1 MPLELG
7 SRRVGHITV
16 VTGSGRLVAGEE
28 STALGRSVSELLP
41 HAPYVVLNLADV
53 DFIDSSGVGVLVR
66 LFVRVNAAGGLLTLC
81 TVSPKIREVLR
92 VTRLDS
98 ALPSYESEADA
109 VAAFY
114 ERAKTASFSFPTRT
128 DVLCVEQSADALVY
142 VREVLKQAGLAVV
155 TADNLVD
162 GLTLLLATRPRI
174 VVVGEKL
181 RRSNDTR
188 TAERFNRLADDLG
201 VVELP
206 ASFSTQDAGEAGRE
220 LLSRVHAVA
229 GSPHITGD

>member
-1 MPLELG
+1 VPLELR

-16 VTGSGRLVAGEE
+16 VAGRGRIVAGDE
-28 STALGRSVSELLP
+28 SAALGRCVNELLP
-41 HAPYVVLNLADV
+41 HSPYVVLNLADV

-66 LFVRVNAAGGLLTLC
+66 LFLRVNAAGGLLTLC

-98 ALPSYESEADA
+98 ALPSCESEADA

-114 ERAKTASFSFPTRT
+114 ERATTAGFSFPART

-142 VREVLKQAGLAVV
+142 AREVLRQAGFGVV

-162 GLTLLLATRPRI
+162 GLILLLATRPRI
-174 VVVGEKL
+174 VVVGEKM

-188 TAERFNRLADDLG
+188 TAERFNRHADTLS

-206 ASFSTQDAGEAGRE
+206 ASFSTQDAGEAARA
-220 LLSRVHAVA
+220 LLAQIQA
-229 GSPHITGD
+229 LPGA